1 MKLPVKDDLQILISE
16 VKDYIESIHVGED
29 GENLW
34 SNYQEI
40 TAISLRLQQ
49 IHNDIAEAEIF
60 GSADSELKRF
70 RTMILDPTIERLDKL
85 AQFES
90 RKMTGKRQEWEMS
103 NK

>member
-1 MKLPVKDDLQILISE
+1 MKLPAKDDVQILISE

-34 SNYQEI
+34 DNYQEI

-60 GSADSELKRF
+60 GVADTELKKF

-85 AQFES
+85 AMFES
-90 RKMTGKRQEWEMS
+90 RKMTGKRQQWEMD
-103 NK
+103 KG